1 MKALEFNGLNP
12 MVSKSWKNVF
22 FKDAWGKK
30 TDVLMTSGN
39 AVHKALSLYGPRSV
53 NVFLPPGSNE
63 QWFVFQGWNAPSPTD
78 KAKGLMTLM
87 QQFDFGDDGSLIR
100 QAGPMFN
107 IYLLQ
112 PGIKK

>member
-1 MKALEFNGLNP
+1 MTPA
-12 MVSKSWKNVF
+12 SWKKFF

-53 NVFLPPGSNE
+53 NVFLPSGSDE
-63 QWFVFQGWNAPSPTD
+63 QWFVFQGWSTPSPTD